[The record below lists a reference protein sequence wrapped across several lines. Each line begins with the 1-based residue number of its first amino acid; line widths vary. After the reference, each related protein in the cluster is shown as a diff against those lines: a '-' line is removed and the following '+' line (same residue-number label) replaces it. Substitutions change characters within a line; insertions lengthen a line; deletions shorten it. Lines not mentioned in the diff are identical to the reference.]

1 MMTLSKMTMQ
11 AEENSSV
18 KLRSR
23 SSPEKQESSIIDVDG
38 EMVFSQTVENGETIS
53 NKNGS
58 SMLFGEEETLS

>member
-23 SSPEKQESSIIDVDG
+23 SSAEKQESSIIDVDG